1 MLAVQPP
8 VLAGNLMERGAVHL
22 ADPPQAQL
30 VQRGMQ
36 LVLKDGC
43 TVGYVAAVIVD
54 SATQQVT
61 HLLLMRRCPH
71 PQYQAIAVQAIARI
85 DGQQVRLHLVAH
97 EVDSLPAWHENCDR

>member
-1 MLAVQPP
+1 MIAVQPP

-22 ADPPQAQL
+22 ADPPQAQF
-30 VQRGMQ
+30 VQRGMS

-43 TVGYVAAVIVD
+43 IVGYVAAVIVD
-54 SATQQVT
+54 NATQQVT

-85 DGQQVRLHLVAH
+85 DGQQVRLHLVSH
-97 EVDSLPAWHENCDR
+97 EVDSLPAWHENCGR